1 MTNYRYVKSVVANR
15 YDILETKTG
24 HIIKSD
30 LSQNEAKEIT
40 RKFNFGSG
48 FDGWTPQFFLSKLVL
63 SVEEESLEKST
74 VLKS

>member
-1 MTNYRYVKSVVANR
+1 MTNYRYVKSAVVNR
-15 YDILETKTG
+15 YDILEVKTG
-24 HIIKSD
+24 HTIKSD
-30 LSQNEAKEIT
+30 LSQSDAKEMT

-74 VLKS
+74 VLKA

>member
-1 MTNYRYVKSVVANR
+1 MTNYRYVKSSVVDR

-24 HIIKSD
+24 HIVKSD
-30 LSQNEAKEIT
+30 LSQNEAKEMT

-74 VLKS
+74 VLKA